1 MAGLDKILESIKAE
15 SDSAVAQRIDEA
27 RSRAEA
33 LKKEAEDSVKDECR
47 NIEERGKKSADD
59 TISRAE
65 SAAAL
70 LKRKTIL
77 AEKQAIIAEVF
88 EEAEKR
94 LTALPDAQYVD
105 TITKIAVKNALPE
118 DGKIIFSASDKKR
131 LPASF
136 EKELNGKLKGGSLKV
151 SEDTI
156 GTAGGFILSYG
167 GIEQNCT
174 FGALIDA
181 ERENLTDKVSKVLFD
196 KAEA

>member
-1 MAGLDKILESIKAE
+1 MAGLDKILESIRTE

-27 RSRAEA
+27 KSQAEDI
-33 LKKEAEDSVKDECR
+33 KKKAEDSVKDECQS
-47 NIEERGKKSADD
+47 IEERGRKGAED

-70 LKRKTIL
+70 LKRKAIL
-77 AEKQAIIAEVF
+77 SEKQDIIAEVF
-88 EEAEKR
+88 DEALDK
-94 LTALPDAQYVD
+94 LISMPDDQYVD

-118 DGKIIFSASDKKR
+118 DGRIIFSAADKKR

-136 EKELNGKLKGGSLKV
+136 ESDLNKKLKAGKLKLAD
-151 SEDTI
+151 DTI
-156 GTAGGFILSYG
+156 DTVGGFVLSYG

-174 FGALIDA
+174 FKALIDA
-181 ERENLTDKVSKVLFD
+181 GRERLTDKVSKVLFE

>member
-1 MAGLDKILESIKAE
+1 MAGLDKILESIRTE

-27 RSRAEA
+27 KSQAEDI
-33 LKKEAEDSVKDECR
+33 KKKAEDSVKDECQS
-47 NIEERGKKSADD
+47 IEERGRKGAED

-70 LKRKTIL
+70 LKRKAIL
-77 AEKQAIIAEVF
+77 SEKQDIIAEVF
-88 EEAEKR
+88 DEALDK
-94 LTALPDAQYVD
+94 LISMPDDQYVD

-118 DGKIIFSASDKKR
+118 DGRIIFSAADRKR

-136 EKELNGKLKGGSLKV
+136 ESDLNKKLKAGKLKLAD
-151 SEDTI
+151 DTI
-156 GTAGGFILSYG
+156 DIVGGFVLSYG

-174 FGALIDA
+174 FKALIDA
-181 ERENLTDKVSKVLFD
+181 GRERLTDKVSKVLFE

>member
-94 LTALPDAQYVD
+94 LTALPDAQYFD

-118 DGKIIFSASDKKR
+118 EGKIIFSAEDKKR
-131 LPASF
+131 LPATF
-136 EKELNGKLKGGSLKV
+136 EKDLNGKLHGGSLKV
-151 SEDTI
+151 SEDTM
-156 GTAGGFILSYG
+156 GTDGGFVLSYG

-181 ERENLTDKVSKVLFD
+181 EREVLTDKVSKVLFD